1 MEKFPGVI
9 TPYQLKM
16 NSWSCVSIVH
26 TYNPSYTGWIV
37 VPGQLNKKFTRPSS
51 QWGKKM
57 GVGGIHLSSQLW
69 LRLMVQV
76 GRGYKARPYLKNN
89 QSKKGWQHALSGRV
103 LDYESPEFDHQ

>member
-1 MEKFPGVI
+1 MDSG
-9 TPYQLKM
+9 
-16 NSWSCVSIVH
+16 S
-26 TYNPSYTGWIV
+26 
-37 VPGQLNKKFTRPSS
+37 RPAEQKIHETFISV
-51 QWGKKM
+51 GKKM